1 MVTTT
6 KEFKQ
11 NLLFN
16 MAKAILGLNTS
27 NVCLP
32 TTNDLV
38 VQADAE
44 KVFLMDGK
52 HYLILFTKEE
62 LLAAVE
68 NKLQSGLDVF
78 FAGFDS
84 SMEQVYYDFFNLV
97 LKTIREKLE
106 EVEGAYIGR
115 IEMLRNLF
123 IETEKLLDSSLLDS
137 SIEEKE
143 AKEAEDF
150 KKNSKEVIN
159 FLLDCFLSEEAISLG
174 NLRKLSLPYNKWMT
188 ILASRLAKKLS
199 YWMLVLSLNEKISK
213 DGGVVRFSVSTNGDY
228 QELSLL
234 DGNPLNDI
242 LDLHNIW
249 KAKIRLFVDYPDV
262 DYPFESQTILYPDD
276 LLYNRSK
283 VIGALEG
290 LPE

>member
-1 MVTTT
+1 M
-6 KEFKQ
+6 
-11 NLLFN
+11 N
-16 MAKAILGLNTS
+16 
-27 NVCLP
+27 
-32 TTNDLV
+32 
-38 VQADAE
+38 
-44 KVFLMDGK
+44 GK
-52 HYLILFTKEE
+52 YYLILFRKEE
-62 LLAAVE
+62 LLSAIE

-78 FAGFDS
+78 LAEFDS
-84 SMEQVYYDFFNLV
+84 SMEQLYYDFYNLV
-97 LKTIREKLE
+97 IKTLKERLE
-106 EVEGAYIGR
+106 EVEAAYVGR

-123 IETEKLLDSSLLDS
+123 IETEKQLES

-143 AKEAEDF
+143 AEAFKE
-150 KKNSKEVIN
+150 NSKEVID
-159 FLLDCFLSEEAISLG
+159 FLLDCFLSEDSISLK
-174 NLRKLSLPYNKWMT
+174 NLQKLSLPYNKWMT

-199 YWMLVLSLNEKISK
+199 YWMLVLSLNEKILK

-242 LDLHNIW
+242 LELYNIW

>member
-1 MVTTT
+1 MAITITTT

-16 MAKAILGLNTS
+16 IAKAILGLNTS

-38 VQADAE
+38 VQADTE

-52 HYLILFTKEE
+52 YYLILFTKKE
-62 LLAAVE
+62 LLAAIE
-68 NKLQSGLDVF
+68 NKLQSDLDVF
-78 FAGFDS
+78 LAGFNP
-84 SMEQVYYDFFNLV
+84 SMEQLYYDFYNLV
-97 LKTIREKLE
+97 LKTLQEKLE
-106 EVEGAYIGR
+106 EVEAAYVGR

-123 IETEKLLDSSLLDS
+123 IETEKQPNS

-143 AKEAEDF
+143 AEDF
-150 KKNSKEVIN
+150 KENSKEVIN
-159 FLLDCFLSEEAISLG
+159 FLLDCFLSEDALSLK
-174 NLRKLSLPYNKWMT
+174 NLQKLSLPYNKWMT

-199 YWMLVLSLNEKISK
+199 YWMLVLSLDKNIFK
-213 DGGVVRFSVSTNGDY
+213 DGGVVRFNVSTNGDY

-242 LDLHNIW
+242 LEFYSVW
-249 KAKIRLFVDYPDV
+249 KAKIRLLVDYPDV
-262 DYPFESQTILYPDD
+262 DYPFESQLTLSPED
-276 LLYNRSK
+276 LLNNK
-283 VIGALEG
+283 TKMMEVLEG
-290 LPE
+290 LPQ

>member
-1 MVTTT
+1 MAITITTT

-16 MAKAILGLNTS
+16 IAKAILGLNTS

-32 TTNDLV
+32 TTNNLV
-38 VQADAE
+38 VQADTE

-52 HYLILFTKEE
+52 YYLILFTKEE
-62 LLAAVE
+62 LLAAIE

-78 FAGFDS
+78 LAEFDS
-84 SMEQVYYDFFNLV
+84 SMEQLYYNFYNLV
-97 LKTIREKLE
+97 LKTLREKLE
-106 EVEGAYIGR
+106 EVEAAYVGR

-123 IETEKLLDSSLLDS
+123 IETEKQSDS

-143 AKEAEDF
+143 AEDF
-150 KKNSKEVIN
+150 KGNSKEVIN
-159 FLLDCFLSEEAISLG
+159 FLLNCFLSEEALSLQ
-174 NLRKLSLPYNKWMT
+174 NLQKLSLPYNKWMT
-188 ILASRLAKKLS
+188 ILVSRLAKKLS
-199 YWMLVLSLNEKISK
+199 YWMLVLSLDKNIFK
-213 DGGVVRFSVSTNGDY
+213 DGGVVRFNVSTNGDY

-242 LDLHNIW
+242 LEFYSIW

-262 DYPFESQTILYPDD
+262 DYPFESQLTLSPED
-276 LLYNRSK
+276 LLNSK
-283 VIGALEG
+283 TKMMEVLEG
-290 LPE
+290 LPQ

>member
-1 MVTTT
+1 MVTTITTT

-16 MAKAILGLNTS
+16 IAKAILGLNTS

-52 HYLILFTKEE
+52 YYLILFTKEE
-62 LLAAVE
+62 LLTAIE

-78 FAGFDS
+78 LVEFDS
-84 SMEQVYYDFFNLV
+84 SMEQLYYDFYNLV
-97 LKTIREKLE
+97 LKILREKLE
-106 EVEGAYIGR
+106 EVEGAYVGR

-123 IETEKLLDSSLLDS
+123 IETEKQPNS

-143 AKEAEDF
+143 AEDF
-150 KKNSKEVIN
+150 KENSKEVIN
-159 FLLDCFLSEEAISLG
+159 FLLDCFLSEDVLSLK
-174 NLRKLSLPYNKWMT
+174 NLQKLSLPYNKWMT

-199 YWMLVLSLNEKISK
+199 YWMLVLSLDKNIFK
-213 DGGVVRFSVSTNGDY
+213 DGGVVRFNVSTNGDY

-242 LDLHNIW
+242 LEFYSVW

>member
-1 MVTTT
+1 MAITITTT

-16 MAKAILGLNTS
+16 IAKAILGLNTS

-52 HYLILFTKEE
+52 YYLILFTKEE
-62 LLAAVE
+62 LLAAIE
-68 NKLQSGLDVF
+68 DKLQSGLDVF
-78 FAGFDS
+78 LAEFDS
-84 SMEQVYYDFFNLV
+84 SMEQLYYDFYNLV
-97 LKTIREKLE
+97 LKTLREKLE
-106 EVEGAYIGR
+106 EVEAAYVGR
-115 IEMLRNLF
+115 IELLRNLF
-123 IETEKLLDSSLLDS
+123 IETEKQPDS

-143 AKEAEDF
+143 AEDF
-150 KKNSKEVIN
+150 KENSKEVIN
-159 FLLDCFLSEEAISLG
+159 FLLDCFLSEDALSLQ
-174 NLRKLSLPYNKWMT
+174 NLQKLSLPYNKWMT
-188 ILASRLAKKLS
+188 ILVSRLAKKLS
-199 YWMLVLSLNEKISK
+199 YWMLVLSLNDNVLKE
-213 DGGVVRFSVSTNGDY
+213 GGVVRFTVSTSGDY

-242 LDLHNIW
+242 LEFYSIW

-262 DYPFESQTILYPDD
+262 DYPFESQLTLSPED
-276 LLYNRSK
+276 LLNNK
-283 VIGALEG
+283 TKMMEVLEG
-290 LPE
+290 LPK

>member
-1 MVTTT
+1 MAITITTT

-16 MAKAILGLNTS
+16 IAKAILGLNTS

-38 VQADAE
+38 VQADSE

-52 HYLILFTKEE
+52 YYLILFTKKE
-62 LLAAVE
+62 LLAAIE
-68 NKLQSGLDVF
+68 DKLQSGLDVF
-78 FAGFDS
+78 LTEFDS
-84 SMEQVYYDFFNLV
+84 SMEQLYYDFYNLI
-97 LKTIREKLE
+97 LKTLKEKLE
-106 EVEGAYIGR
+106 EVEEAYVGR

-123 IETEKLLDSSLLDS
+123 IETEKQLDS

-143 AKEAEDF
+143 AEAFKE
-150 KKNSKEVIN
+150 NSKEVID
-159 FLLDCFLSEEAISLG
+159 FLLDCFLSEDSISLK
-174 NLRKLSLPYNKWMT
+174 NLQKLSLPYNKWMT

-199 YWMLVLSLNEKISK
+199 YWMLMLSLDEKILK
-213 DGGVVRFSVSTNGDY
+213 DVGVVRFTVSTNGDY

-242 LDLHNIW
+242 LEL
-249 KAKIRLFVDYPDV
+249 
-262 DYPFESQTILYPDD
+262 
-276 LLYNRSK
+276 
-283 VIGALEG
+283 
-290 LPE
+290 

>member
-1 MVTTT
+1 MVTTITTT

-16 MAKAILGLNTS
+16 IAKAILGLNTS

-52 HYLILFTKEE
+52 YYLILFTKEE
-62 LLAAVE
+62 LLTAIE

-78 FAGFDS
+78 LVEFDS
-84 SMEQVYYDFFNLV
+84 SMEQLYYNFYNLV
-97 LKTIREKLE
+97 LKTLREKLE
-106 EVEGAYIGR
+106 EVEAAYVGR
-115 IEMLRNLF
+115 IELLRNLF
-123 IETEKLLDSSLLDS
+123 IETEKQPDS

-143 AKEAEDF
+143 AEDF
-150 KKNSKEVIN
+150 KENSEEVID
-159 FLLDCFLSEEAISLG
+159 FLLDCFLSEDALSLQ
-174 NLRKLSLPYNKWMT
+174 NLQKLSLPYNKWMT

-199 YWMLVLSLNEKISK
+199 YWMVVLSLTDKISK
-213 DGGVVRFSVSTNGDY
+213 EKGVVRFTVSTSGDY

-242 LDLHNIW
+242 LEFYSIW

-262 DYPFESQTILYPDD
+262 DYPFESQLTLSPED
-276 LLYNRSK
+276 LLNSK
-283 VIGALEG
+283 TKMMEVLEG
-290 LPE
+290 LPQ

>member
-1 MVTTT
+1 MVTTITTT

-16 MAKAILGLNTS
+16 IAKAILGLNTS

-52 HYLILFTKEE
+52 YYLILFTKEE
-62 LLAAVE
+62 LLTAIE

-78 FAGFDS
+78 LAGFNP
-84 SMEQVYYDFFNLV
+84 SMEQLYYDFYNLV
-97 LKTIREKLE
+97 LKTLREKLE
-106 EVEGAYIGR
+106 EVEAAYVGR
-115 IEMLRNLF
+115 IELLRNLF
-123 IETEKLLDSSLLDS
+123 IETEKQPDS

-143 AKEAEDF
+143 AEDF
-150 KKNSKEVIN
+150 KENSKEVID
-159 FLLDCFLSEEAISLG
+159 FLLDCFLSEDALSLQ
-174 NLRKLSLPYNKWMT
+174 NLQKLSLPYNKWMT

-199 YWMLVLSLNEKISK
+199 YWMVVLSLTDKISK
-213 DGGVVRFSVSTNGDY
+213 EKGVVRFTVSTSGDY

-242 LDLHNIW
+242 LEFYSIW

-262 DYPFESQTILYPDD
+262 DYPFESQLTLSPED
-276 LLYNRSK
+276 LLNSK
-283 VIGALEG
+283 TKMMEVLEG
-290 LPE
+290 LPQ

>member
-1 MVTTT
+1 MAITITTT

-16 MAKAILGLNTS
+16 IAKAILGLNTS

-38 VQADAE
+38 VQADSE

-52 HYLILFTKEE
+52 YYLILFTKKE
-62 LLAAVE
+62 LLAAIE
-68 NKLQSGLDVF
+68 DKLQSGLDVF
-78 FAGFDS
+78 LTEFDS
-84 SMEQVYYDFFNLV
+84 SMEQLYYDFYNLI
-97 LKTIREKLE
+97 LKILKEKLE
-106 EVEGAYIGR
+106 EVEEAYVGR

-123 IETEKLLDSSLLDS
+123 IETEKQLDS

-143 AKEAEDF
+143 AEAFKE
-150 KKNSKEVIN
+150 NSKEVID
-159 FLLDCFLSEEAISLG
+159 FLLDCFLSEDSISLK
-174 NLRKLSLPYNKWMT
+174 NLQKLSLPYNKWMT

-199 YWMLVLSLNEKISK
+199 YWMLMLSLNEKISK
-213 DGGVVRFSVSTNGDY
+213 EGGVVRFTVSTNGDY

-242 LDLHNIW
+242 LELYNVW
-249 KAKIRLFVDYPDV
+249 KARIRLFVDYPDV

-283 VIGALEG
+283 VIGALEE
-290 LPE
+290 LPK

>member
-1 MVTTT
+1 MVTTITTT

-16 MAKAILGLNTS
+16 IAKAILGLNTS

-52 HYLILFTKEE
+52 YYLILFTKEE
-62 LLAAVE
+62 LLTAIE

-78 FAGFDS
+78 LVEFDS
-84 SMEQVYYDFFNLV
+84 SMEQLYYDFYNLV
-97 LKTIREKLE
+97 LKILREKLE
-106 EVEGAYIGR
+106 EVEGAYVGR

-123 IETEKLLDSSLLDS
+123 IETEKQPNS

-143 AKEAEDF
+143 AEDF
-150 KKNSKEVIN
+150 KENSKEVIN
-159 FLLDCFLSEEAISLG
+159 FLLDCFLSEDALSLK
-174 NLRKLSLPYNKWMT
+174 NLQKLSLPYNKWMT

-199 YWMLVLSLNEKISK
+199 YWMLVLSLDKNIFK
-213 DGGVVRFSVSTNGDY
+213 DGGVVRFNVSTNGDY

-242 LDLHNIW
+242 LEFYSVW

>member
-1 MVTTT
+1 MVTTITTT

-16 MAKAILGLNTS
+16 IAKAILGLNTS

-52 HYLILFTKEE
+52 YYLILFTKEE
-62 LLAAVE
+62 LLTAIE

-78 FAGFDS
+78 LVEFDS
-84 SMEQVYYDFFNLV
+84 SMEQLYYNFYNLV
-97 LKTIREKLE
+97 LKTLREKLE
-106 EVEGAYIGR
+106 EVEAAYVGR
-115 IEMLRNLF
+115 IELLRNLF
-123 IETEKLLDSSLLDS
+123 IETEKQPDS

-143 AKEAEDF
+143 AEDF
-150 KKNSKEVIN
+150 KENSEEVID
-159 FLLDCFLSEEAISLG
+159 FLLDCFLSEDALSLQ
-174 NLRKLSLPYNKWMT
+174 NLQKLSLPYNKWMT

-199 YWMLVLSLNEKISK
+199 YWMVVLSLTDKISK
-213 DGGVVRFSVSTNGDY
+213 EKGVVRFTVSTSGDY

-242 LDLHNIW
+242 LEFYSIW

-262 DYPFESQTILYPDD
+262 DYPFESQLTLSPED
-276 LLYNRSK
+276 LLNSK
-283 VIGALEG
+283 TKMMEVLKG
-290 LPE
+290 LPQ